1 MILKRRR
8 KVGKNFFS
16 LKTGH
21 HVSDEFFKNHS
32 HWHDSDLL
40 KSFLLGAFISGIV
53 VCFFMFMNPSHA
65 GDLIHTWKSPAF
77 SGNGYSAHVLTIEN
91 QEFSRKKALKEKK
104 EAAERQAVRDAAN
117 TNLSKF
123 MKNVE
128 SRIYAQLSKQLVDSM
143 FGEDASTSGTVTF
156 EGTTI
161 SYTKG
166 TDTVELTIV
175 SPDGTS
181 TIITV
186 PVGDFTF

>member
-1 MILKRRR
+1 MIRLLI
-8 KVGKNFFS
+8 VLSVTLYCGVFLASVFAA
-16 LKTGH
+16 
-21 HVSDEFFKNHS
+21 
-32 HWHDSDLL
+32 DLT
-40 KSFLLGAFISGIV
+40 
-53 VCFFMFMNPSHA
+53 
-65 GDLIHTWKSPAF
+65 HTWKSPAF
-77 SGNGYSAHVLTIEN
+77 SGQGYSAHVLTIEN
-91 QEFSRKKALKEKK
+91 QEFSRNKALKEKK
-104 EAAERQAVRDAAN
+104 EAAERQAIRDAAN

-143 FGEDASTSGTVTF
+143 FGENAGTSGTVTF

-181 TIITV
+181 TVITV
-186 PVGDFTF
+186 PIGDFTF

>member
-1 MILKRRR
+1 MSR
-8 KVGKNFFS
+8 NFFS

-21 HVSDEFFKNHS
+21 HASDEYFKNQAI
-32 HWHDSDLL
+32 WHDSDLL
-40 KSFLLGAFISGIV
+40 KSFLLGAFIGGLVIW
-53 VCFFMFMNPSHA
+53 FLMFMSPSHA
-65 GDLIHTWKSPAF
+65 GELTHTWKSPAF
-77 SGNGYSAHVLTIEN
+77 SGQGYSAHVLTIEN
-91 QEFSRKKALKEKK
+91 QEFSRSQAIKEKK
-104 EAAERQAVRDAAN
+104 EAAERQAIRDAAN

-161 SYTKG
+161 SYVKSSE
-166 TDTVELTIV
+166 TVELTIV
-175 SPDGTS
+175 SPDGSS
-181 TIITV
+181 TVITV

>member
-1 MILKRRR
+1 MIKLLT
-8 KVGKNFFS
+8 VLSIS
-16 LKTGH
+16 LYCG
-21 HVSDEFFKNHS
+21 VFLASAFAA
-32 HWHDSDLL
+32 DLT
-40 KSFLLGAFISGIV
+40 
-53 VCFFMFMNPSHA
+53 
-65 GDLIHTWKSPAF
+65 HTWKSPAF
-77 SGNGYSAHVLTIEN
+77 SGQGYSAHVLTIEN
-91 QEFSRKKALKEKK
+91 QEFSRKKSIKEKK
-104 EAAERQAVRDAAN
+104 EAAERQAIRDAAN

-161 SYTKG
+161 SYVKG
-166 TDTVELTIV
+166 NDTVELTIV

>member
-1 MILKRRR
+1 MIRLLI
-8 KVGKNFFS
+8 VLSVTLYCGVFLASVFAA
-16 LKTGH
+16 
-21 HVSDEFFKNHS
+21 
-32 HWHDSDLL
+32 DLT
-40 KSFLLGAFISGIV
+40 
-53 VCFFMFMNPSHA
+53 
-65 GDLIHTWKSPAF
+65 HTWKSPAF
-77 SGNGYSAHVLTIEN
+77 SGQGYSAHVLTIEN
-91 QEFSRKKALKEKK
+91 QEFSRNKALKEKK
-104 EAAERQAVRDAAN
+104 EAAERQAIRDAAN

-143 FGEDASTSGTVTF
+143 FGEDAGTSGTVTF

-181 TIITV
+181 TVITV
-186 PVGDFTF
+186 PIGDFTF